1 MKTDLPVSVT
11 DRPNQDGVSF
21 SPRQSPQP
29 QEREPNK
36 RDPLA
41 LPAGFT
47 CDSCFA
53 FSYCVGFGVS
63 QSGQTRC
70 DWHPVRYQLDVS
82 RLSASARQIVN
93 SLVARGGQ

>member
-1 MKTDLPVSVT
+1 M
-11 DRPNQDGVSF
+11 
-21 SPRQSPQP
+21 
-29 QEREPNK
+29 
-36 RDPLA
+36 A

-53 FSYCVGFGVS
+53 FSHCVGFGVS